1 MTRSDKL
8 LFRFYGVAAFA
19 LMGLAFAG
27 LFSRKAGY
35 KIPFV
40 STVIIPELH
49 RHAVWGE
56 TLRGRAI
63 LLGGEEWFFL
73 IVLGLVVLLGIL
85 TALLAKL
92 IRSAGR

>member
-8 LFRFYGVAAFA
+8 LLRLYGIAAFA

-27 LFSRKAGY
+27 LFSRKAGF
-35 KIPFV
+35 KVPFV

-49 RHAVWGE
+49 KHAVWGE
-56 TLRGRAI
+56 TLRGRSI
-63 LLGGEEWFFL
+63 LLGGEQWFFL
-73 IVLGLVVLLGIL
+73 IVVGIVILLGIL

-92 IRSAGR
+92 IRSLN